1 MRRFSVTI
9 EKTVQVKQFE
19 PVKVIL
25 TTESD
30 CVFRDNAAFI
40 AARDEAYSELKQK
53 MNEIFGKPS
62 SCLD

>member
-25 TTESD
+25 TTELEGTTED
-30 CVFRDNAAFI
+30 
-40 AARDEAYSELKQK
+40 RDEAYAELKQK